1 MEAGDVHVA
10 DPLDTVYHEM
20 DGMVCSHHVN
30 ESVQSPVI
38 GEQLIMEKES
48 RPIYTMNL

>member
-1 MEAGDVHVA
+1 MAAGNVGVVY
-10 DPLDTVYHEM
+10 PLDTEM

-48 RPIYTMNL
+48 RPIHTMNL